1 MNDIDRLYP
10 QAEGQPG
17 RLQLSGQRKPKA
29 LIALQ
34 RDEADAWAEVTRL
47 AEVSENIIS
56 REIELEISAAVKTAV
71 QKQKRASAAYADF
84 YRDPDPW
91 WAAEDAQETRE
102 AGSAGFQGGE

>member
-29 LIALQ
+29 LIALE
-34 RDEADAWAEVTRL
+34 RAESDAWREVVRI
-47 AEVSENIIS
+47 ADVFEACPCQFHQNEVN
-56 REIELEISAAVKTAV
+56 AAVNFATEAMA
-71 QKQKRASAAYADF
+71 RATQGYRDF

-91 WAAEDAQETRE
+91 WAAEDEADTRE
-102 AGSAGFQGGE
+102 AGSL